1 MGEKFSTRLGFLLIT
16 AGCAIGL
23 GNVWR
28 FPYVIGEYGGAVVLL
43 FYLMFLALIGIP
55 LAVMEL
61 SVGRASRRSAA
72 TSFSALSN
80 DKTVSKIQPVIA
92 IAGNYLLMMFYTTV
106 CGWVLAYLWKTCS
119 GSFVGMESGEI
130 ASVFSALQGN
140 TLEMCGWMLA
150 SIAIGLFVCAL
161 GLEKG
166 VEKVTKVMMVML
178 FVLMILLAVH
188 CVRLP
193 NAEKGLAFYLLPD
206 FSRLQEHGW
215 GTVLSAAMGQALF
228 TLSVGIGSLSV
239 FGGYIGREHRLLGE
253 AARITAM
260 DTFIALV
267 SGVIVFCACFSFGV
281 DVGQGPGLLF
291 VTMPNVFEKM
301 ASGRIWGTLFFLC
314 MSFAA
319 LSTVIA
325 VFENIIRFWMDLK
338 GVSRRCAVAIN
349 AVLLPLLSLPCVL
362 GFTVWKSVQPLGAG
376 SNILDLEDLLVSNT
390 LLPLGC
396 LCFLWLCVSKRGW
409 GYSKFLEEANAGKGV
424 KFPKGVYFYLKF
436 ILPILLGVVL
446 LLGYLPLLSK

>member
-1 MGEKFSTRLGFLLIT
+1 MREQFSTRLGFLLIT

-43 FYLMFLALIGIP
+43 LYLMFLALIGIP

-61 SVGRASRRSAA
+61 SVGRASRKSAA
-72 TSFSALSN
+72 TSFSALSS
-80 DKTVSKIQPVIA
+80 DKTVSKLQPVIA

-106 CGWVLAYLWKTCS
+106 CGWVLAYLWKTFS
-119 GSFVGMESGEI
+119 GGFSGMESAEI
-130 ASVFSALQGN
+130 ANVFSALKGN
-140 TLEMCGWMLA
+140 TAEMIGWMFL
-150 SIAIGLFVCAL
+150 SVAIGLLVCAF

-166 VEKVTKVMMVML
+166 VEKVTKVMMVAL

-193 NAEKGLAFYLLPD
+193 NAEKGLGFYLLPD
-206 FSRLQEHGW
+206 FSRVREHGW

-228 TLSVGIGSLSV
+228 TLSVGVGSVSV
-239 FGGYIGREHRLLGE
+239 FGSYIEREHRLLGE
-253 AARITAM
+253 AVRITAM
-260 DTFIALV
+260 DTLIALL
-267 SGVIVFCACFSFGV
+267 SGVIVFSACFSFGL
-281 DVGQGPGLLF
+281 DAGQGPGLLF

-301 ASGRIWGTLFFLC
+301 TSGRIWGTLFFLC

-338 GVSRRCAVAIN
+338 GVSRRRAVIIN
-349 AVLLPLLSLPCVL
+349 AVLLPLLSVPCVL
-362 GFTVWKSVQPLGAG
+362 GFTAWSKFQPLGSG
-376 SNILDLEDLLVSNT
+376 SNILDLEDFLVSNT

-409 GYSKFLEEANAGKGV
+409 GYSKFLEEANAGDGI
-424 KFPKGVYFYLKF
+424 KFPKIAYFYLKF

-446 LLGYLPLLSK
+446 ILGYLPFLGK